1 MGWGKDAELN
11 YKSDKKM
18 CLQRSEQRRLKV
30 THGLMSL
37 TCLLLDEELS
47 YYRQLWKNSSSCRF
61 FLIHTKVLCFVF
73 WGTVHHVRH
82 ECHWSPGGRIIWG
95 FDCSGLF

>member
-11 YKSDKKM
+11 HKSDKKM

-37 TCLLLDEELS
+37 TCLLLDEEQQRGWFFFKMPLYQKGNTFFGNAFQKIS
-47 YYRQLWKNSSSCRF
+47 LITGSSGKTAKHFGSF
-61 FLIHTKVLCFVF
+61 
-73 WGTVHHVRH
+73 
-82 ECHWSPGGRIIWG
+82 
-95 FDCSGLF
+95 